1 MFYNLNMKKIKF
13 LKCILCGS
21 EYEESE
27 VMYTCP
33 KCGNDG
39 ILFIELNYENISFKK
54 DFLKDRPQNILR
66 YHELLPIKDVEN
78 SPMLNVGMTPLYK
91 SKRLNNH
98 LQLPNLYIKD
108 DGRNPTASF
117 KDRASFVVVKKAME
131 LGFDSITTA
140 STGNAA
146 SSLAGISASVGIKSY
161 IFVPEKAPRA
171 KIAQLLAF
179 GATVFAV
186 RGSYDDAFDLC
197 IKASDAFGW
206 YNRNTAYNPYTI
218 EGKKSVSFEIWEQMN
233 FSVPDKIF
241 VSVGDGVIYSGVY
254 KGFYDLYSLKLIDK
268 MPEVIGVQAENS
280 SPIVKA
286 FEEGKERVEP
296 INNPQTIA
304 DSICVGYPRN
314 GNMALNLAKR
324 FNGKFIKVKDEEILN
339 AIPLL
344 GKLTGVF
351 GEPAGVAP
359 FAGLIKM
366 KNENKIDEN
375 EKIVVI
381 ISGNG
386 LKDIESAIKSTGEP
400 NYVNLDLNDIKK
412 YIPR

>member
-1 MFYNLNMKKIKF
+1 MKKIKF

-21 EYEESE
+21 EYDEKE

-39 ILFIELNYENISFKK
+39 ILFIELDYENISFKK
-54 DFLKDRPQNILR
+54 DSLKDRPQNILR

-91 SKRLNNH
+91 STKLNSF

-161 IFVPEKAPRA
+161 IFVPETAPRA

-186 RGSYDDAFDLC
+186 RGSYDEAFDLC
-197 IKASDAFGW
+197 IKASEAFGW

-218 EGKKSVSFEIWEQMN
+218 EGKKTVSFEIWEQMN

-254 KGFYDLYSLKLIDK
+254 KGFYDLYSIKLIDK
-268 MPEVIGVQAENS
+268 IPEVIGVQAENS

-314 GNMALNLAKR
+314 GNMALNLARKY
-324 FNGKFIKVKDEEILN
+324 NGKFIRVKDEEILN

-359 FAGLIKM
+359 LAGLIKM
-366 KNENKIDEN
+366 KNENKLDEN

-386 LKDIESAIKSTGEP
+386 LKDIESSIKSTGEP
-400 NYVNLDLNDIKK
+400 YYVNLDLLDLKK
-412 YIPR
+412 YI

>member
-1 MFYNLNMKKIKF
+1 MKKIKF
-13 LKCILCGS
+13 LKCVLCGS
-21 EYEESE
+21 EYDENE

-39 ILFIELNYENISFKK
+39 ILFIELDYKNISFKK
-54 DFLKDRPQNILR
+54 DSLKDRPQNILR

-91 SKRLNNH
+91 STRLNSF

-161 IFVPEKAPRA
+161 IFVPETAPRA

-186 RGSYDDAFDLC
+186 RGSYDEAFDLC
-197 IKASDAFGW
+197 IKASKAFGW

-254 KGFYDLYSLKLIDK
+254 KGFYDLFSLKLIDK

-280 SPIVKA
+280 SPIAKA

-304 DSICVGYPRN
+304 DSISVGYPRN
-314 GNMALNLAKR
+314 GNMALNLARKY
-324 FNGKFIKVKDEEILN
+324 NGKFIKVKDEEILN

-359 FAGLIKM
+359 LAGLIKM
-366 KNENKIDEN
+366 KNENKLDEK

-400 NYVNLDLNDIKK
+400 YYVNLDLLDIKK
-412 YIPR
+412 YIW